1 MPYFHAV
8 TDNRF
13 LFTTWADCK
22 QDVYTS
28 LKVREN
34 VNVDWVF
41 PAVRCK
47 HAGRFHRPRFDSW
60 MDIHTMVTANI
71 CTSCPAVNTSP
82 TQQLMTPKLCRFLI
96 EQYHEALDFAKK
108 HPTYLR
114 SYLERQ
120 GLLRTFIEFAEVRLG
135 VDLTACSWVNSVLDL
150 PEMDYELAE
159 NLPTLLRNQIK
170 ILTSYGS
177 NTQH

>member
-13 LFTTWADCK
+13 LFTMWADCK
-22 QDVYTS
+22 QDVYTQ
-28 LKVREN
+28 LKVRELETA
-34 VNVDWVF
+34 DWVF

-47 HAGRFHRPRFDSW
+47 HANRFHQPRFDSW
-60 MDIHTMVTANI
+60 MVIRPTISASI
-71 CTSCPAVNTSP
+71 CTSCPAVDAIP
-82 TQQLMTPKLCRFLI
+82 AGPLMTPKLCRFLI
-96 EQYHEALDFAKK
+96 EHYQEALDFAQK
-108 HPTYLR
+108 HPAYLR
-114 SYLERQ
+114 SYLDRQ
-120 GLLRTFIEFAEVRLG
+120 GMLRTFIEFADTRLG
-135 VDLTACSWVNSVLDL
+135 LDLTACSWVNSVLDL

-177 NTQH
+177 NND

>member
-22 QDVYTS
+22 QDAYTQ

-47 HAGRFHRPRFDSW
+47 HANRFHRPRFDSW
-60 MDIHTMVTANI
+60 MDIRPTVSANI
-71 CTSCPAVNTSP
+71 CTSCPAVDVSP
-82 TQQLMTPKLCRFLI
+82 ACQLMTPKLCRFLI
-96 EQYHEALDFAKK
+96 EQYQEAMDFAKK
-108 HPTYLR
+108 HPSYLR
-114 SYLERQ
+114 SYLER
-120 GLLRTFIEFAEVRLG
+120 LCMLRTFIEFADTRLG
-135 VDLTACSWVNSVLDL
+135 VDLTACRWVNSVLGTA
-150 PEMDYELAE
+150 EMDYELAE

-177 NTQH
+177 NND